1 MLGLY
6 CVERYY
12 HTPCKGMKM
21 AEKKRN
27 IPRHIAIIMD
37 GNGRWARQKSLRRIA
52 GHEEGGKRIRD
63 IVETCGK
70 IGVEYLTLYA
80 FSAENWKRPK
90 TEINFLMKLLV
101 RYIKNEVPELNKDN
115 VVLRSIGRIHELP
128 KNAQKAL
135 EWGREETIN
144 NTGLVLTLA
153 LNYGGRA
160 EIIDAIRKFHA
171 DALARPEALEN
182 LDEESF
188 RAYLYAPD
196 HPDPDLVI
204 RTANEMRIS
213 NFLLWEISYSEIW
226 VTRTLWPEFTK
237 NELLKAVDDYTK
249 RIRKFGNIAPS

>member
-1 MLGLY
+1 
-6 CVERYY
+6 
-12 HTPCKGMKM
+12 M
-21 AEKKRN
+21 AEEQRN
-27 IPRHIAIIMD
+27 TPRHIGIIMD

-80 FSAENWKRPK
+80 FSVENWKRPK
-90 TEINFLMKLLV
+90 TEISFLMKLLV
-101 RYIKNEVPELNKDN
+101 RYIKKEVPELDKDN
-115 VVLRSIGRIHELP
+115 VVLRAIGRIHELP
-128 KNAQKAL
+128 KNAQDAL
-135 EWGREETIN
+135 KWGFEETKN

-153 LNYGGRA
+153 LNYGGRT
-160 EIIDAIRKFHA
+160 EIIDAIRKLHA
-171 DALARPEALEN
+171 DVATRPEVMEN
-182 LDEESF
+182 LDEDSF
-188 RAYLYAPD
+188 RDYLYAPD

-237 NELLKAVDDYTK
+237 DELLTAVDDYTK
-249 RIRKFGNIAPS
+249 RVRKFGNIAPTQ